1 MITMT
6 MSTSCVDAGV
16 LLLTVYRPPPRA
28 GPRENPTPTE
38 VSMKP

>member
-1 MITMT
+1 M
-6 MSTSCVDAGV
+6 SCVKAGV
-16 LLLTVYRPPPRA
+16 LLLTVYRLPPRT